1 MSSSSPGR
9 TQASGR
15 FGLPNSALARIQAG
29 LGFAQSA
36 DNRITEAEFGKALRY
51 CNLQLSKQEVKE
63 LFSAID
69 VDGSGYLDKEEF
81 SLFVMGRYHALGARM
96 SPVHEG
102 GEGDGFGAFS
112 VSGHGTARDAAKR
125 QKDALREAAQS
136 HQVKRPPGAGP
147 ASTSPAVDRSVW

>member
-1 MSSSSPGR
+1 M
-9 TQASGR
+9 
-15 FGLPNSALARIQAG
+15 ARIQTG